1 MTTSMGKWK
10 EMMLKKW
17 IGAEQGSL
25 KHHAKEEDM
34 VPWLQT
40 LGVRMSACLS
50 GSICTLRVFKPPN
63 LASFRA
69 LSLRCPLW
77 SVMFL
82 ARVMSILRW
91 QGSEEVAAKMS
102 KSWLSCQAAWGLRHV
117 ACPHLYFHHACT
129 PASNKRVLSSGFI
142 VSAQKRR
149 HSHSLA
155 RRAVASAPVPALRC
169 HSCPASWHGA
179 LAPCYLRLCAVAF

>member
-1 MTTSMGKWK
+1 
-10 EMMLKKW
+10 
-17 IGAEQGSL
+17 
-25 KHHAKEEDM
+25 
-34 VPWLQT
+34 
-40 LGVRMSACLS
+40 
-50 GSICTLRVFKPPN
+50 
-63 LASFRA
+63 
-69 LSLRCPLW
+69 
-77 SVMFL
+77 MFL

-179 LAPCYLRLCAVAF
+179 LVPCYLSGFVLLPFSTKPSEILRIVPLVIILPTNSCMSLWA